1 MKVVFLEEVEGSG
14 HVGEIKNVAN
24 GFARNFLLPRGL
36 AAAPTAHYLA
46 IAQAKAEKDAKRQV
60 RLDEG
65 AREHLLP
72 KLEGK
77 SVTMAVRVGE
87 QGKLFGSVTPRDIA
101 EAVQAGTGIEL
112 EHRQVAVG
120 RPIRELGSYTVTL
133 RLTRNVHVPL
143 TVDVVSLGGE
153 PEGALPEEGASQA
166 QEVLEEGEIE
176 AEEAGAETEPADATE
191 EELLFESEG
200 APAKE
205 IEATDKED

>member
-14 HVGEIKNVAN
+14 HVGEVKNVAN

-46 IAQAKAEKDAKRQV
+46 IAHAKAEKDAKRQV
-60 RLDEG
+60 RLDDG

-101 EAVQAGTGIEL
+101 EAVQADTGIEL

-133 RLTRNVHVPL
+133 RLTRNIHVPL
-143 TVDVVSLGGE
+143 TVDVVGLGGE
-153 PEGALPEEGASQA
+153 TAEDVVGQPEEALG
-166 QEVLEEGEIE
+166 EVEI
-176 AEEAGAETEPADATE
+176 AVEEAITKSESADATE

-200 APAKE
+200 APAQE
-205 IEATDKED
+205 IEEAEKED

>member
-14 HVGEIKNVAN
+14 HVGEVKNVAN

-36 AAAPTAHYLA
+36 AAAPTAHNLS
-46 IAQAKAEKDAKRQV
+46 IAQAKAEKEGKRQV
-60 RLDEG
+60 RLDES
-65 AREHLLP
+65 AREHFLP

-77 SVTMAVRVGE
+77 AVTMAVRVGE

-101 EAVQAGTGIEL
+101 EAVQAETGIEL

-133 RLTRNVHVPL
+133 RLTRNIHVPL
-143 TVDVVSLGGE
+143 TVDVVGLGGE
-153 PEGALPEEGASQA
+153 TAEDVVGQPEEALG
-166 QEVLEEGEIE
+166 EVEI
-176 AEEAGAETEPADATE
+176 AVEEAITKSESADATE

-200 APAKE
+200 APAQE
-205 IEATDKED
+205 IEEAEKED

>member
-14 HVGEIKNVAN
+14 HVGEVKNVAN

-36 AAAPTAHYLA
+36 AAAPTAHHLA
-46 IAQAKAEKDAKRQV
+46 IAHAKAEKDAKRQV
-60 RLDEG
+60 RLDDG

-101 EAVQAGTGIEL
+101 EAVQADTGIEL

-133 RLTRNVHVPL
+133 RLTRNIHVPL
-143 TVDVVSLGGE
+143 TVEVVGLGGE
-153 PEGALPEEGASQA
+153 TAEDVVGQPEEALG
-166 QEVLEEGEIE
+166 EVEI
-176 AEEAGAETEPADATE
+176 AVEEAITKSESADATE

-200 APAKE
+200 APAQE
-205 IEATDKED
+205 IEEAEKED